1 MDGEMTVV
9 DMKILIWSC
18 GTLLGVLGF
27 LSVFLLNRLT
37 RTLDRL
43 QKDVGEIKTAL
54 QVHGTKHEELEKR
67 VDKIET
73 AIAA

>member
-1 MDGEMTVV
+1 MTAIEI
-9 DMKILIWSC
+9 KFLIWGS
-18 GTLLGVLGF
+18 GTLLAVLGF

-37 RTLDRL
+37 KTLDRL
-43 QKDVGEIKTAL
+43 QKDVGEIKIAL
-54 QVHGTKHEELEKR
+54 QVHGTKHDELEKR